1 MTNNSPREPQ
11 TSTEKA
17 TELRR
22 ARDRMLARDRLIDEM
37 VENNERQ
44 IKNEHARGGAEIELA
59 CARREAARA
68 EAGVEANAELDRA
81 TARLEM
87 LQEEHRRLVA
97 EREWLNTSLLE
108 IDNGPSS
115 DEHQRS
121 GHA

>member
-59 CARREAARA
+59 CAQREAARA
-68 EAGVEANAELDRA
+68 EAGAEANAELDRA
-81 TARLEM
+81 TGRLEM